1 MLFWIIC
8 LFMSLVLGAPSSFK
22 DLPRLWSRRTLYCG
36 RDSLHFTL
44 PANHSEIIHFLTVRD
59 SEGQSHPLDRS
70 ACVSIS
76 QKPEGS
82 TVVIVPYTGCF
93 FIKKNSYFLM
103 TLRIEGLE
111 AVRKVLLYEEDLKCP
126 THLPALDVPSSSVCQ
141 GVQRQDRLPCASQPV
156 SQGECEERGCC
167 YTTEDHRVP
176 CYYGNTVTTHCT
188 PDGYFSIAV
197 SRDVTLPS
205 LILDSVHLVSRYG
218 SGCVPVTKNGAFVL
232 YKFPL
237 SSCGTTFLGAGDQG
251 IYANELVAHHDVKN
265 WNTGSLMQDSTFRL
279 HVSCRYSTGSFLPLM
294 VQVFTLPPPPSITQF
309 GPLSL
314 ELRIAT
320 NQQYSKYY
328 ANGDYPVVKL
338 LKDSVFLEV
347 RILQR
352 TDPDLVLVLHEC
364 WATPSTNPLQRP
376 QWPIL
381 MNRCPYE
388 GDNYQTRFIL
398 VGAVSGLQFPS
409 HYQRFVISTFST
421 ASRQA
426 LTGPV
431 YFHCSAAACVPSTV
445 ESCVAHCPRIR
456 ARRSLENQA
465 LQDTPRSLVMAEGPV
480 DFQMEKEQDNVEQ
493 KGSHWSSL
501 VLSKEWERALVVAVG
516 AVFVALSLVGL
527 RKYSKST
534 KM

>member
-1 MLFWIIC
+1 MKHL
-8 LFMSLVLGAPSSFK
+8 LPKAYRETLSRSLALNLTQASPNCGPPDVLA
-22 DLPRLWSRRTLYCG
+22 Y
-36 RDSLHFTL
+36 
-44 PANHSEIIHFLTVRD
+44 
-59 SEGQSHPLDRS
+59 
-70 ACVSIS
+70 
-76 QKPEGS
+76 
-82 TVVIVPYTGCF
+82 
-93 FIKKNSYFLM
+93 
-103 TLRIEGLE
+103 
-111 AVRKVLLYEEDLKCP
+111 
-126 THLPALDVPSSSVCQ
+126 
-141 GVQRQDRLPCASQPV
+141 RQDRLPCATQPV

-205 LILDSVHLVSRYG
+205 LILDSVHLVSGYG

-294 VQVFTLPPPPSITQF
+294 VQVFTLPPPLSVTQF

-320 NQQYSKYY
+320 DQQYSKYY

-338 LKDSVFLEV
+338 LRDSVFLEV

-398 VGAVSGLQFPS
+398 VGEISGLPFPS

-445 ESCVAHCPRIR
+445 ESCMAHCPRIR

-480 DFQMEKEQDNVEQ
+480 DFQMEKEQDNVKQ
-493 KGSHWSSL
+493 KGSYWSSP

-527 RKYSKST
+527 RKYSKRT